1 METGTGEFIDI
12 HNRKAAFE
20 KALEKLKHD
29 TTLIPENKKL
39 AIKFIEDARLGKTVK
54 NRAKKKIGYSR
65 CLKYIIEVRKL
76 SGWFGKPFD
85 AVTVRDMEKVIG
97 SLEED
102 KYKAMGADGERR
114 NYSDNSKLDFK
125 KAIRKLFRWL
135 HGESKKFYDL
145 TSWIDMHETQQEIP
159 ALSREEVERMANE
172 CDTRD
177 KTIILVL
184 FDSGARIE
192 ELMNVRLGDITK
204 KEDGGYYMLRI
215 RISKTKPRTISVP
228 ICTQVL
234 DNWLG
239 IHPDKGNPSAL
250 LFPVEYDAVRMML
263 RRVGARILKKHVYPH
278 LLRHS
283 SATYY
288 CHKLNQYQ
296 LCYRYGWSMASAQPA
311 RYIDREGIRE
321 EETAELIRTDDVN
334 KLKKAVQETNENY
347 ARLREENESLRKLM
361 TRIAPTAR
369 IVSELVKD
377 PEVRKAVAKTTERLV
392 ARGEIDASA

>member
-1 METGTGEFIDI
+1 METGPEEFVDI
-12 HNRKAAFE
+12 HNKKAAFE
-20 KALEKLKHD
+20 KALEKLKRD
-29 TTLIPENKKL
+29 STLIPENRRL
-39 AIKFIEDARLGKTVK
+39 IIRFIEDARLGKTVK

-65 CLKYIIEVRKL
+65 CLKYIIECRKL
-76 SGWFGKPFD
+76 SQWFGKPFD
-85 AVTVRDMEKVIG
+85 AVSIKDMEKVIVG
-97 SLEED
+97 LEED
-102 KYKAMGADGERR
+102 KHKAMGADGAKK

-145 TSWIDMHETQQEIP
+145 TNWIDMHEKQLEVP
-159 ALSREEVERMANE
+159 ALSREEVERMVNE

-177 KTIILVL
+177 KAVILLL

-192 ELMNVRLGDITK
+192 ELMNVRIGDVSK
-204 KEDGGYYMLRI
+204 KRDADYYMLRV
-215 RISKTKPRTISVP
+215 RVSKTKPRTISVP
-228 ICTQVL
+228 MCTQVI

-239 IHPDKGNPSAL
+239 IHPDKGNPSAR
-250 LFPVEYDAVRMML
+250 LFPIEYDAVRMML
-263 RRVGARILKKHVYPH
+263 RRVGTRMLKKHVYPH

-321 EETAELIRTDDVN
+321 EETAELIRTDDIN
-334 KLKKAVQETNENY
+334 KLKKVVQETNENY

-361 TRIAPTAR
+361 VRIAPTAK

-377 PEVRKAVAKTTERLV
+377 PQVRKAVAKTTERLV